1 MRYLSA
7 ITFIV
12 LFINQV
18 KTFVINY
25 DTIEDIEEMLVNVIE
40 AQNMNKSEPWQRYD
54 ILDEFYEIPPKAT

>member
-40 AQNMNKSEPWQRYD
+40 A
-54 ILDEFYEIPPKAT
+54 